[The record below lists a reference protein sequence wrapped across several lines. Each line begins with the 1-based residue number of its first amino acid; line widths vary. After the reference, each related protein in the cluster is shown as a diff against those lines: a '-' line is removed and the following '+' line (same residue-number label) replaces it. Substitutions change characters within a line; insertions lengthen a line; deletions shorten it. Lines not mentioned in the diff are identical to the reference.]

1 MTGLS
6 PIEIYETLFKK
17 FGPQYWW
24 PGDSPLEVIVGAILT
39 QNSSWE
45 NVEKAIINLK
55 GEKILDL
62 LTLLS
67 IDISKLA
74 ILIRPSGYYNLKAK
88 RLKEIVSFLS
98 KNGGLE
104 SLRHMDSDGLRNAL
118 LSVNGVGE
126 ETADSIL
133 LYAFDRPE
141 FVVDAYTRRLL
152 SRLGCI
158 RRTAVYG
165 EVKLFFE
172 DSLPRDAK
180 LFNEFHALIVKL
192 GKDVC
197 RKEPRCWECPLEKV
211 CLFPG

>member
-62 LTLLS
+62 KTLLS

-74 ILIRPSGYYNLKAK
+74 ILIRPSGY
-88 RLKEIVSFLS
+88 
-98 KNGGLE
+98 
-104 SLRHMDSDGLRNAL
+104 
-118 LSVNGVGE
+118 
-126 ETADSIL
+126 
-133 LYAFDRPE
+133 
-141 FVVDAYTRRLL
+141 
-152 SRLGCI
+152 
-158 RRTAVYG
+158 
-165 EVKLFFE
+165 
-172 DSLPRDAK
+172 
-180 LFNEFHALIVKL
+180 
-192 GKDVC
+192 
-197 RKEPRCWECPLEKV
+197 
-211 CLFPG
+211 

>member
-1 MTGLS
+1 
-6 PIEIYETLFKK
+6 
-17 FGPQYWW
+17 
-24 PGDSPLEVIVGAILT
+24 
-39 QNSSWE
+39 
-45 NVEKAIINLK
+45 
-55 GEKILDL
+55 
-62 LTLLS
+62 
-67 IDISKLA
+67 
-74 ILIRPSGYYNLKAK
+74 
-88 RLKEIVSFLS
+88 
-98 KNGGLE
+98 
-104 SLRHMDSDGLRNAL
+104 MDSDGLRNAL